1 MDHVDR
7 KQANSIEITRGKD
20 LSILLVKFKEK
31 EVCI

>member
-20 LSILLVKFKEK
+20 LSILLVKVK